1 MVLGPVTEQSLV
13 KDLCTL
19 TLLMCYSAV
28 ANTLNMNALLLV
40 LTSSSQGSTFKIQ
53 EQSTCAPHKYLFIV
67 TALTLSSHRGVA
79 PRAVIRV
86 VQAHPVLM
94 SSRPMHTRTYMT
106 NVLVARSPLLSA
118 RRADR
123 GVSSSGRVW
132 SGGRPLQS
140 EGLLRSSM
148 VKSRI

>member
-118 RRADR
+118 RRAGSDTIEASPPQV
-123 GVSSSGRVW
+123 VSGQEDGPSRVKGCCEVVW
-132 SGGRPLQS
+132 
-140 EGLLRSSM
+140 
-148 VKSRI
+148 